1 MEQALLIVWRE
12 SVEALLVIGILYAWL
27 RRQPG
32 RQRALLHLWGGV
44 GAGLLLAGLLAA
56 LMALAGNWM
65 SGPGGEWFQAG
76 LSLLACVLILQM
88 VHWMARNGGQLRQH
102 LEQQADSA
110 LQHGRLASLALLV
123 ALAVAREGSET
134 VIFLYG
140 VSASANSASLALGAG
155 LGLLLGLLC
164 FALLQAGSRF
174 IAWRQFFLVSEV
186 LLLLLGGALL
196 MSAVD
201 RASGQWMALDL
212 PEHLYALLSEP
223 IWDSSALLD
232 DGSKPGAL
240 LASLSGYRAMPSAV
254 NIGLLGCYWLLAWN
268 LLRRPRRALQNPAL
282 QSRSA

>member
-27 RRQPG
+27 RHQPG
-32 RQRALLHLWGGV
+32 RHRALLHLWGGV

-56 LMALAGNWM
+56 LMALAGSWM

-88 VHWMARNGGQLRQH
+88 VRWMARNGGQMRQQ

-140 VSASANSASLALGAG
+140 VSASANPASLALGAG

-212 PEHLYALLSEP
+212 PEHIYALLSEP
-223 IWDSSALLD
+223 MWDSSALLD

-240 LASLSGYRAMPSAV
+240 LASLSGYRAMPSALHV
-254 NIGLLGCYWLLAWN
+254 GLLGYYWLLAWS
-268 LLRRPRRALQNPAL
+268 LLRAPRRVL
-282 QSRSA
+282 QSRAA

>member
-1 MEQALLIVWRE
+1 MEQALVIVWRE

-44 GAGLLLAGLLAA
+44 GAGLLLAGLLAT

-65 SGPGGEWFQAG
+65 SGPGGEWFQSG
-76 LSLLACVLILQM
+76 LSLLACALILQM
-88 VHWMARNGGQLRQH
+88 VYWMAHNGGQLRQQ
-102 LEQQADSA
+102 LEQQADTA
-110 LQHGRLASLALLV
+110 LQHGRLASLALLA

-140 VSASANSASLALGAG
+140 VSASAANQTDLASLSLGAG

-164 FALLQAGSRF
+164 FALLQAGCRF

-196 MSAVD
+196 MSAAD
-201 RASGQWMALDL
+201 RASGQWMAMDL
-212 PEHLYALLSEP
+212 PEQLYTLLSEP
-223 IWDSSALLD
+223 LWDSSALLD

-240 LASLSGYRAMPSAV
+240 LGSLSGYRAMPSTLQV
-254 NIGLLGCYWLLAWN
+254 GLLGCYWLLAWS
-268 LLRRPRRALQNPAL
+268 LLQPPRRVL
-282 QSRSA
+282 QSRLA

>member
-1 MEQALLIVWRE
+1 MEQALVIVWRE

-27 RRQPG
+27 HRQG
-32 RQRALLHLWGGV
+32 GQQHALLHLWGGV
-44 GAGLLLAGLLAA
+44 GAGLLLAGVLAA

-65 SGPGGEWFQAG
+65 SGPGGEWFQSG
-76 LSLLACVLILQM
+76 LSLLACALILQM
-88 VHWMARNGGQLRQH
+88 VQWMARHGGQLRHQ

-110 LQHGRLASLALLV
+110 LQHGRLASLSLLV

-140 VSASANSASLALGAG
+140 VSASAANQADLASLALGAG

-164 FALLQAGSRF
+164 FSLLQAGSRF

-201 RASGQWMALDL
+201 RASGQWMAMDL
-212 PEHLYALLSEP
+212 PEQLYTLLSEP
-223 IWDSSALLD
+223 LWDSSALLD

-240 LASLSGYRAMPSAV
+240 LASLSGYRAMPSALQV
-254 NIGLLGCYWLLAWN
+254 GLLGSYWLLAWN
-268 LLRRPRRALQNPAL
+268 LLRQPRRVL
-282 QSRSA
+282 QSRLA

>member
-1 MEQALLIVWRE
+1 MEQALVIVWRE

-27 RRQPG
+27 RRQSG
-32 RQRALLHLWGGV
+32 QQRALLHLWGGV

-76 LSLLACVLILQM
+76 LSLLACALILQM
-88 VHWMARNGGQLRQH
+88 VHWMARNGGQLRQQLH
-102 LEQQADSA
+102 QQADSA
-110 LQHGRLASLALLV
+110 LQHGRLASLALLA
-123 ALAVAREGSET
+123 ALAMAREGSET

-140 VSASANSASLALGAG
+140 VSASAASQADLASLLLGAG
-155 LGLLLGLLC
+155 LGLLC

-174 IAWRQFFLVSEV
+174 IARRQFFLVSEV

-201 RASGQWMALDL
+201 RASGQWMAMDL
-212 PEHLYALLSEP
+212 PEQLYALLSEP
-223 IWDSSALLD
+223 LWDSSALLD

-240 LASLSGYRAMPSAV
+240 LASLSGYRAMPSALQV
-254 NIGLLGCYWLLAWN
+254 GLLGCYWLLAWN
-268 LLRRPRRALQNPAL
+268 LLRQPRRVL
-282 QSRSA
+282 QSRLA